1 MSGAII
7 PLPLM
12 KPASSTRVAPIIA
25 DAPAP
30 LVKVSV
36 VPIARAAVS
45 QPQGSACSTAATPSR
60 ALSRGSGTPMT
71 PVEDTKTCS
80 SRHPNAL
87 ATCATIC
94 STASRPRWPVKALEL
109 PALTISA
116 RALPCLTWMR
126 PISTSLEAQ
135 ADLVKTPATAV
146 PSASSAKV
154 RSARFQSLYPARA
167 TRNVTPSI
175 DGSSGKVRASGEG
188 DRSMLFPIGALRPW
202 VNGEA
207 GWTRGVTRPICTMQ
221 CYAAF

>member
-36 VPIARAAVS
+36 VPIARAAAS
-45 QPQGSACSTAATPSR
+45 QPHGSACSTAATPSR

-71 PVEDTKTCS
+71 PVEDTKTFRRGIPMLWRPAPRS
-80 SRHPNAL
+80 A
-87 ATCATIC
+87 

-116 RALPCLTWMR
+116 RAALCYLFAAHLDLARSAGRFGENAGDRR
-126 PISTSLEAQ
+126 PFGQFGEGQIG
-135 ADLVKTPATAV
+135 AV
-146 PSASSAKV
+146 PLLVPGPRNAQRDPVDRRQFGEGAGEGEGGKV
-154 RSARFQSLYPARA
+154 HA
-167 TRNVTPSI
+167 
-175 DGSSGKVRASGEG
+175 GSS
-188 DRSMLFPIGALRPW
+188 IGALRPW
-202 VNGEA
+202 VNGQA